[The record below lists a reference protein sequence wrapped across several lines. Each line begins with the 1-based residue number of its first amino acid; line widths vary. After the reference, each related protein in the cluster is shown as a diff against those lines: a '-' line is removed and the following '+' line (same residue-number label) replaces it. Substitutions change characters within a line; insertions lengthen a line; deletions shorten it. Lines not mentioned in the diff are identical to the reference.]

1 MILYISHYEHDKKIE
16 QAIIDSNKRI
26 LNSFVTDKMD
36 LQGFVKKEFEQLQ
49 VVQKMIIDLEALEN
63 SEEDILQ
70 AISNFRMLYNAELII
85 ISTQLQAGDKLLHD
99 IFSLGI
105 YNIITEEETLIKELI
120 DCLTIGKKYS
130 DSIKYK
136 MDESQSKTESS
147 KKVETIT
154 KEKVII
160 KSRIEKIVNKE
171 LIGFAGTQS
180 RIGTT
185 HNAITCARFLQNK
198 GFKVALIENVTNTRC
213 FNEIKDVY
221 AEDIQLSLES
231 YFTLY
236 QIDFFPEFDLE
247 NLHLVLN
254 SSYNFIIIDF
264 GIFGD
269 SIAIEFSRCAVPIIV
284 AGWKAWELDYIN
296 KVFLRFD
303 FNINILNQFCYLF
316 NFTSDSCKEEIYCNL
331 ENLEKIYVQDYM
343 PDLFNDTSHVFTDML
358 SCYMPE
364 ENVEIEQ
371 KKKSVLSMIGGILNR
386 HT

>member
-1 MILYISHYEHDKKIE
+1 MIIYISHYEHDKKIE

-49 VVQKMIIDLEALEN
+49 VVQKLIIDLEALEN

-85 ISTQLQAGDKLLHD
+85 ISTELQVGDKLLHD

-105 YNIITEEETLIKELI
+105 YNIITDEETLIKELI

-136 MDESQSKTESS
+136 IDENQSKTETS
-147 KKVETIT
+147 KKIETIT

-171 LIGFAGTQS
+171 LIGFTGTQN

-198 GFKVALIENVTNTRC
+198 GFKVALIENVTNNRC

-221 AEDIQLSLES
+221 AGDIQSSES

-254 SSYNFIIIDF
+254 SNYNFIIIDF
-264 GIFGD
+264 GTFGD
-269 SIAIEFSRCAVPIIV
+269 SVATEFSRCAVPIIV
-284 AGWKAWELDYIN
+284 AGLKAWEQEYIN
-296 KVFLRFD
+296 KVFSSFD
-303 FNINILNQFCYLF
+303 FNINTLNQFYYLF
-316 NFTSDSCKEEIYCNL
+316 NFTSDSLREDICYNLQEIEKKYFQDYIPDVFNGTSHAFSDLLSHYMTEEI
-331 ENLEKIYVQDYM
+331 
-343 PDLFNDTSHVFTDML
+343 
-358 SCYMPE
+358 E
-364 ENVEIEQ
+364 ETEQ
-371 KKKSVLSMIGGILNR
+371 KKKSILSKIGGILNKR
-386 HT
+386 T